1 MKYKTDL
8 EMILKAI
15 LQKTEPLVSEVR
27 ISDDGVL
34 AVIKIGEKYMPRR
47 LSPSGNGFFAAAPRL
62 SWLRANHSS
71 SRNDRQ
77 SEKDRVF

>member
-47 LSPSGNGFFAAAPRL
+47 LSPLGKRFLRSG
-62 SWLRANHSS
+62 
-71 SRNDRQ
+71 
-77 SEKDRVF
+77 SEVVLTKGESFLEPE